1 MHPPAEFPWQQ
12 RNHSSLLREC
22 SRLLLFEIIRKTNK
36 QKKWQNKMSNP
47 FLMISHSNWKDVKN
61 IIRGTCKCTQE
72 YYGSAFSKEKSQA
85 FFKMF
90 GLVHNVT
97 LWHPD
102 GCSILIYELWIGQHK
117 NKHILKSFYF
127 KSKWWAEKN
136 RWGIG
141 MFYHCTVYN
150 M

>member
-1 MHPPAEFPWQQ
+1 
-12 RNHSSLLREC
+12 
-22 SRLLLFEIIRKTNK
+22 
-36 QKKWQNKMSNP
+36 
-47 FLMISHSNWKDVKN
+47 MISHSNRKNVKN
-61 IIRGTCKCTQE
+61 IICGTCKCTQE
-72 YYGSAFSKEKSQA
+72 YYGSAFSKEKSKA

-97 LWHPD
+97 LWHPN

-127 KSKWWAEKN
+127 KSKWWAEKY

-141 MFYHCTVYN
+141 MFYHRTVYN